1 MFTVLSNTRNS
12 NLYIIS
18 ALAIM
23 VLVLL
28 TFAVA
33 PSISVPEPA
42 IIPVTGSENAYAEFL
57 SGEKVLYG
65 NPARLSEALEAY
77 RLGEKAIYTNAV
89 DASGAF
95 STYLA
100 GEKAIYTNSVDS
112 GDALSVWSAGEKA
125 IVQPEDIE
133 AALWTYRM
141 GEKGLK

>member
-1 MFTVLSNTRNS
+1 MNTVLSNTRNT
-12 NLYIIS
+12 NLYIIT

-33 PSISVPEPA
+33 PSISVTERTT
-42 IIPVTGSENAYAEFL
+42 ISETSSQNAYVEFL
-57 SGEKVLYG
+57 SGEKVVYG
-65 NPARLSEALEAY
+65 NPARLSEALSAY
-77 RLGEKAIYTNAV
+77 HLGEKAVFANVVEWT
-89 DASGAF
+89 SAF

-125 IVQPEDIE
+125 IVRPADVE
-133 AALWTYRM
+133 AALWEYHM